1 MTSDL
6 FVSLMLG
13 IVFGMMIGA
22 GLRTISPHSAENRIE
37 KVIEQCEKDL
47 PRNQHCTITGI
58 VEKPN
63 E

>member
-1 MTSDL
+1 
-6 FVSLMLG
+6 MLG